1 VATATSTP
9 LHKRSSIIRIRS
21 PLAIWHLLSLDAP
34 TIAALWTWFIARAN
48 HIHLPT
54 SSILAMAVA
63 VWMLYAADRLMDAR
77 LMDARLFDA
86 ANEEDLEA
94 RHYFHHQ
101 HRSAFLAGILVA
113 SVALAVLLPRLE
125 PAALHLYLVL
135 GGLLAGYFIL
145 IHATPRAAASKK
157 AAHRLPKE
165 IAVGIFFASAI
176 YIPTVARR
184 PDLRLP
190 LLPAA
195 LLFAALCS
203 LNCLFIYA
211 WEHPRPNPSHP
222 AHASTRLALRHL
234 AFLAVSIPVVA
245 AALVFLTKN
254 HQAPWPIPVAC
265 ALSSTLLLLL
275 HHRRRSIAPIT
286 LRAAADLALITPLLL
301 LPFLHL

>member
-1 VATATSTP
+1 
-9 LHKRSSIIRIRS
+9 
-21 PLAIWHLLSLDAP
+21 
-34 TIAALWTWFIARAN
+34 
-48 HIHLPT
+48 
-54 SSILAMAVA
+54 
-63 VWMLYAADRLMDAR
+63 
-77 LMDARLFDA
+77 
-86 ANEEDLEA
+86 
-94 RHYFHHQ
+94 
-101 HRSAFLAGILVA
+101 
-113 SVALAVLLPRLE
+113 
-125 PAALHLYLVL
+125 
-135 GGLLAGYFIL
+135 LAGYFIL

-176 YIPTVARR
+176 YIPSVARR

-222 AHASTRLALRHL
+222 AHATTRLALRHL
-234 AFLAVSIPVVA
+234 TFLAVSIPVVA

-275 HHRRRSIAPIT
+275 HHRRRSIPPIT

-301 LPFLHL
+301 LPFLHR